1 MHKSFRLVK
10 GAMMQQ
16 GIEQKYLCELMNR
29 SQKYISERMT
39 GRRGW
44 SLWDMYFLMD
54 LLNIPHD
61 QMHIYFPKEDL
72 REATPWTS

>member
-44 SLWDMYFLMD
+44 SL
-54 LLNIPHD
+54 
-61 QMHIYFPKEDL
+61 
-72 REATPWTS
+72 